1 MLGKGARGGRNV
13 SKAALGRGP
22 WWDGQSLGF
31 LGLGMEVLGCWD
43 GVKAW
48 HPGTKLGTLSRKP
61 AGVEVSVTARA
72 LLAAPQTI

>member
-13 SKAALGRGP
+13 SKAAVGWEIP
-22 WWDGQSLGF
+22 WAPGF

-61 AGVEVSVTARA
+61 PGVEVSVTAPA